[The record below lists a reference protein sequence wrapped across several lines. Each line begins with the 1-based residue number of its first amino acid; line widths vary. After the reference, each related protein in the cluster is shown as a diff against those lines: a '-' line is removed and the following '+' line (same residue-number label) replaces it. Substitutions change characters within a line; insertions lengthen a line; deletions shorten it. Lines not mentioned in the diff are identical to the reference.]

1 VSVLVGLHGKDDLS
15 KKESH
20 YRMNSGFSA
29 AVGGG
34 GEGRKASEVLNPENS
49 TLEALFIVTQNV
61 LLASQFPHTKTS
73 YLI

>member
-1 VSVLVGLHGKDDLS
+1 MLVGLHGKDDLS

-34 GEGRKASEVLNPENS
+34 GEGRRGQGGGCVERK
-49 TLEALFIVTQNV
+49 
-61 LLASQFPHTKTS
+61 K
-73 YLI
+73 